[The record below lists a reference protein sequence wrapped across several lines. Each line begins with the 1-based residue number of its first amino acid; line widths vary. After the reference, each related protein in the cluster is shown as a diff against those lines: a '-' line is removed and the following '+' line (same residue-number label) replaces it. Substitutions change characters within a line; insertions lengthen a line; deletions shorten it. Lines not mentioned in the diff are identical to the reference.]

1 MPKDLKLEDLK
12 SKWSD
17 DGVLI
22 IEAPLPKM
30 VESKKKER
38 EIPIEHGEV
47 KNISEGAEA
56 AGKKASEFGG
66 TETNVKS

>member
-1 MPKDLKLEDLK
+1 MPKELKLEDLK
-12 SKWSD
+12 SKWSE

-38 EIPIEHGEV
+38 EIPIEHSDT
-47 KNISEGAEA
+47 KNLTEGTEE
-56 AGKKASEFGG
+56 AGKKASEYGA
-66 TETNVKS
+66 TETNLKS